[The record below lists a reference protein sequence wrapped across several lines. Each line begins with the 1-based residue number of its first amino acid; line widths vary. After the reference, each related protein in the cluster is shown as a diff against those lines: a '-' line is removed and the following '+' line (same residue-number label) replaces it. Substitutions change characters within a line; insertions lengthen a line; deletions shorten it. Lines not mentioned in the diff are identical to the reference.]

1 MQVKID
7 KQDIIVSFEKDFSDV
22 IDFLGAKKGIINT
35 TVPFLYNGSWTYLLY
50 EIAYYELDL
59 EHTYTTY
66 ELDTLVKTGKV
77 VLLSSRPYFCTKENE
92 NTREEDRY
100 AEKYLTTLNGYNSYM
115 LSRNSEVNNKLVLE
129 MLKKFNEKLNN
140 LYNLKKEKMKIK

>member
-7 KQDIIVSFEKDFSDV
+7 KQDIIVSFEKNFSDV
-22 IDFLGAKKGIINT
+22 IDFLGAKKGMINT
-35 TVPFLYNGSWTYLLY
+35 TVPYLYNGSWTYLLY

-100 AEKYLTTLNGYNSYM
+100 AEKYLTTLSDYNSYM